1 MLEVLTQIL
10 HVIIEYGVLFFE
22 YFGVG
27 VLLFSGIKGIITFVS
42 GRPVHLQLSKGLAL
56 GLEFL
61 LIGEILHT
69 VIVQTVDDMIFIGC
83 LIVIRMFLALI
94 INHEI
99 ESKQE
104 QKLHKRKFE
113 KELEHLEHEVEQ
125 EKAAHNH

>member
-1 MLEVLTQIL
+1 MLEVLTEIL

-27 VLLFSGIKGIITFVS
+27 VLLFSGIKGITFVS

-125 EKAAHNH
+125 EKAAHDH